1 MGIIDEKRL
10 KNALMKKT
18 INEQETKS
26 NDFVKIMEMLLHSR
40 NQVHIYHLQ
49 TKSFS
54 EHSALNTYY
63 DSIGDLFDGLVE
75 SYQGKY
81 GIIGKYECDGF
92 DSYSSNEQVVN
103 YFKKMT
109 EEIEDLRQSV
119 KESYLQ
125 NQIDGVVELIYS
137 TIYKLVNLK

>member
-1 MGIIDEKRL
+1 MGLIDEKSL
-10 KNALMKKT
+10 KKALMKKV

-26 NDFVKIMEMLLHSR
+26 NDFVKIVELLLHSI

-49 TKSFS
+49 TKSFA
-54 EHSALNTYY
+54 EHEALKGYY
-63 DSIGDLFDGLVE
+63 ETIVDLFDGLVE

-92 DSYSSNEQVVN
+92 DSYTSNEQVVK
-103 YFKKMT
+103 YFKGMVDKV
-109 EEIEDLRQSV
+109 ENLRDSI
-119 KESYLQ
+119 KDSYIQ
-125 NQIDGVVELIYS
+125 NQIDGTIELMYS